1 MDKSLAYAR
10 HYPAIN
16 WLKVTVVT
24 LKYYQTG
31 YEDNVAEDCIT
42 LRNKMLELM
51 YEAHY
56 RKWLCW
62 LGDVL
67 PDDQRWVLEIAKIIK
82 VGYLQQNA
90 YNKVVDLCAAGKTIC
105 HVKGD

>member
-16 WLKVTVVT
+16 WLESYSGYIKE
-24 LKYYQTG
+24 LSDW
-31 YEDNVAEDCIT
+31 YEDNVAEDCIS

-51 YEAHY
+51 YEEN
-56 RKWLCW
+56 KLQEMVM
-62 LGDVL
+62 LVGEDVL

-90 YNKVVDLCAAGKTIC
+90 YNKDDTYVPLENNMRC
-105 HVKGD
+105 